1 MAVRNLGGPVE
12 GFEYGYGLNYFWK
25 GKEGKIKMFDS
36 MFRSFQLS
44 VNRNRK
50 TYGGFDS
57 LMARSLVC
65 FMLMLGL
72 MLVLS
77 ITTGANDSLAANN
90 HALICHVINGCQPG
104 VNATMCSISTKTISE
119 SNERK

>member
-1 MAVRNLGGPVE
+1 
-12 GFEYGYGLNYFWK
+12 
-25 GKEGKIKMFDS
+25 
-36 MFRSFQLS
+36 
-44 VNRNRK
+44 
-50 TYGGFDS
+50 
-57 LMARSLVC
+57 MARSLVC

-104 VNATMCSISTKTISE
+104 VNATMCSISTKIEALVILSIVKFSWDLVAARSRHELRNALDWVRSCSTT
-119 SNERK
+119 